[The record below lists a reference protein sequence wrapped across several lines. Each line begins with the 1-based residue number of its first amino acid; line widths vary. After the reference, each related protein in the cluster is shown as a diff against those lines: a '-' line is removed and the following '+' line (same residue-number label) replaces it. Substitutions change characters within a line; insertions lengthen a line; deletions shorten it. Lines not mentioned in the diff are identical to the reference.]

1 MDQQKRL
8 IGIDLFR
15 GLAIFAV
22 VILHIDE
29 EIPIHPNFWSQITD
43 FSLFAVPFFLAV
55 SFYLAI
61 SKLYSSRNPYPLRSR
76 LTRILVPYSF
86 WSAFYLL
93 YKVAKYAYVGESSK
107 LLNLLNDPL
116 SLIFFGG
123 TSFHLYF
130 LPLLAIGML
139 LVKSSEVLIKRN
151 ISLKGLCL
159 ISLASFLSYEILL
172 MTGNEYQ
179 IGINIAFQNF
189 LASVF
194 PTGNS
199 NPILRFVLIV
209 IACIIRTLPYVLV
222 SMLLS
227 HPSSTEFRLKFM
239 NGYPFIWLFVFLISN
254 KFGSQILPQSL
265 HEIIRGYSALLT
277 AISFQSILKEN
288 YLIKNL
294 GLCSFGIYLIHL
306 FIVEIFQSI
315 VKRVYPNYINQA
327 NTIMLIVASI
337 LVLLISWSI
346 TLLIMRNKKLS
357 GILFG
362 Q

>member
-29 EIPIHPNFWSQITD
+29 GIPTLPHFWSQIAD
-43 FSLFAVPFFLAV
+43 FALFAVPFFLAV

-61 SKLYSSRNPYPLRSR
+61 NKLYLSSNPYPLQSR
-76 LTRILVPYSF
+76 LARILVPYSF

-93 YKVAKYAYVGESSK
+93 YKVAKYFSAGESSK
-107 LLNLLNDPL
+107 LTNLFNDPL
-116 SLIFFGG
+116 SLIFWGG
-123 TSFHLYF
+123 ASFHLYF

-139 LVKSSEVLIKRN
+139 LVKASEFLIRKN
-151 ISLKGLCL
+151 ISLKALFL
-159 ISLASFLSYEILL
+159 ISLVSFLSYEILL

-194 PTGNS
+194 PAGNS
-199 NPILRFVLIV
+199 NPILRWILIV
-209 IACIIRTLPYVLV
+209 IACIIRSLPYILV

-227 HPSSTEFRLKFM
+227 HPSSTRFRLKFID
-239 NGYPFIWLFVFLISN
+239 GYPLIWLFVFIIFN

-265 HEIIRGYSALLT
+265 HEITRGYSALLT
-277 AISFQSILKEN
+277 AISFQSISKEN
-288 YLIKNL
+288 YLLKSL

-315 VKRVYPNYINQA
+315 AKRVYPNYINQA
-327 NTIMLIVASI
+327 NATMLIIASI
-337 LVLLISWSI
+337 VVLLLSWII
-346 TLLIMRNKKLS
+346 TFLLMRNKRLS

>member
-15 GLAIFAV
+15 GLAIFEV
-22 VILHIDE
+22 VILHISE
-29 EIPIHPNFWSQITD
+29 GIPILPTFWAQIAD
-43 FSLFAVPFFLAV
+43 FALFAVPFFLAV

-61 SKLYSSRNPYPLRSR
+61 SKLYSSPKPYPLRSR
-76 LTRILVPYSF
+76 LARILVPYCF

-93 YKVAKYAYVGESSK
+93 YKVGKYTFAGESSK

-151 ISLKGLCL
+151 IPLKALCL

-209 IACIIRTLPYVLV
+209 IACIIRSLPYVLV
-222 SMLLS
+222 GMILS
-227 HPSSTEFRLKFM
+227 HPSSTKFHLRCI
-239 NGYPFIWLFVFLISN
+239 NGHPFIWLFIFIIFDE
-254 KFGSQILPQSL
+254 FGSKILPQSL

-288 YLIKNL
+288 HLLKSL
-294 GLCSFGIYLIHL
+294 GFCSFGIYLIHL
-306 FIVEIFQSI
+306 FIIEIFQSI
-315 VKRVYPNYINQA
+315 IKRVYPSYINQA
-327 NTIMLIVASI
+327 NAIMLIIESI
-337 LVLLISWSI
+337 LVLLISWAI
-346 TLLIMRNKKLS
+346 TFLIMRNKKLS